1 MYLTIY
7 VPSMDDLAHLHD
19 YAPCSRNHKC
29 VKRVFLNF
37 VFSSTAVSTPSQ
49 SAPRGSEAVSEWDN
63 NAHGI
68 PLPSGDYRSV
78 STARPPPIS
87 GHLGE
92 NTVPTFGDENGDSL
106 STSAPGSGVHARR
119 KTQLEI

>member
-1 MYLTIY
+1 MSL
-7 VPSMDDLAHLHD
+7 L
-19 YAPCSRNHKC
+19 
-29 VKRVFLNF
+29 
-37 VFSSTAVSTPSQ
+37 
-49 SAPRGSEAVSEWDN
+49 
-63 NAHGI
+63 
-68 PLPSGDYRSV
+68 SGDYRSV

-92 NTVPTFGDENGDSL
+92 NTVPTFGDENGDFL